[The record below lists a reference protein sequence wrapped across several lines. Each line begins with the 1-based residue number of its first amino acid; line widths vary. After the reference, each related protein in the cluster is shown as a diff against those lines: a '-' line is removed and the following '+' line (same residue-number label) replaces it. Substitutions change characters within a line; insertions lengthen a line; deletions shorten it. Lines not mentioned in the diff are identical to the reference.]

1 MTDFEKSV
9 LEKLLNGEWVDTR
22 AVLFTFKKYLNIS
35 FLDGLELFDFRR
47 TIEWNQPPLERQKVM
62 TEFKLKN
69 EDLVLY
75 QNLTVEEFHKQ
86 LMKKIGGS
94 EYD

>member
-22 AVLFTFKKYLNIS
+22 AVKKCLNIS
-35 FLDGLELFDFRR
+35 SLDGLELFDFRR
-47 TIEWNQPPLERQKVM
+47 TNQPPLERQKVM